1 MMSIADNRNLTII
14 PGIDLDLAQ
23 ESHKRLTALIVDD
36 EPETIRML
44 KYVLMEAGMDV
55 VGASSGLD
63 AIEKCPHAQPDIIL
77 LDLMMPEMDGYET
90 FRFLRNITNAPIL
103 VVSAKSQKE
112 DIVEG
117 LKFGA
122 DDYLT
127 KPFYPAELVARINTV
142 VKRSRYVEPI
152 AIYSFPN
159 LQLSIDIESREVK
172 LRGESFLLPR
182 VEFEVL
188 YVLAK
193 FAPKLVTKEVIAHEV
208 WGEDSD
214 KIQKRIKY
222 FVHILRRKLEADPHS
237 PRMIISR
244 EGLGYRLATDET
256 LPVNTRRFNI
266 RKIGARS
273 KESGN

>member
-1 MMSIADNRNLTII
+1 MTLADNRSMTII

-23 ESHKRLTALIVDD
+23 ESHKRLTALIIDD
-36 EPETIRML
+36 EPETVRMM

-55 VGASSGLD
+55 VGANSGLD
-63 AIEKCPHAQPDIIL
+63 AIEKCPHAQPDVIL
-77 LDLMMPEMDGYET
+77 LDLMMPEMDGFET
-90 FRFLRNITNAPIL
+90 FRFLRNITNAPVLI
-103 VVSAKSQKE
+103 VSAKSQKE
-112 DIVEG
+112 DVVDG

-152 AIYSFPN
+152 AVYSFPN
-159 LQLSIDIESREVK
+159 LELSIDIESREVK
-172 LRGESFLLPR
+172 LRGASFLLPR

-188 YVLAK
+188 YTLAK

-244 EGLGYRLATDET
+244 EGLGYRLASDES
-256 LPVNTRRFNI
+256 LPLNTKRFKV
-266 RKIGARS
+266 RKSAALS
-273 KESGN
+273 KEYKN

>member
-1 MMSIADNRNLTII
+1 MTISDNRNMPII

-23 ESHKRLTALIVDD
+23 EAHKRLTALIIDD
-36 EPETIRML
+36 EPDTVRMMKL
-44 KYVLMEAGMDV
+44 VLMQAGMDV
-55 VGASSGLD
+55 VGANSGLD
-63 AIEKCPHAQPDIIL
+63 AIEKCPHTQPDVIL
-77 LDLMMPEMDGYET
+77 LDLMMPEMDGFET
-90 FRFLRNITNAPIL
+90 FRFLRNITNAPVLI
-103 VVSAKSQKE
+103 VSAKTQKE
-112 DIVEG
+112 DIVDG

-152 AIYSFPN
+152 AVYSFPN

-188 YVLAK
+188 QVLAR

-222 FVHILRRKLEADPHS
+222 FIHILRRKLEADPHS

-244 EGLGYRLATDET
+244 EGLGYRLATDDSI
-256 LPVNTRRFNI
+256 PMNTKRFNVHRTI
-266 RKIGARS
+266 QNARDL
-273 KESGN
+273 KN

>member
-1 MMSIADNRNLTII
+1 MTLPDSNFQAS
-14 PGIDLDLAQ
+14 PKGIDLDLVKDAD
-23 ESHKRLTALIVDD
+23 KRLTALIVDD
-36 EPETIRML
+36 EPETIRMM
-44 KYVLMEAGMDV
+44 KYVLMDAGMDV
-55 VGASSGLD
+55 IGATSGLD
-63 AIEKCPHAQPDIIL
+63 AIDKCPHAQPDVIL

-90 FRFLRNITNAPIL
+90 FRFLRNITNAPVLI
-103 VVSAKSQKE
+103 VSARSQKD

-127 KPFYPAELVARINTV
+127 KPFYPSELVARINSV
-142 VKRSRYVEPI
+142 VKRARFVAPI
-152 AIYSFPN
+152 SVYTFPH
-159 LQLSIDIESREVK
+159 LQLSVDLDSREVK

-188 YVLAK
+188 SVLAK

-222 FVHILRRKLEADPHS
+222 FVHILRKKLELDPRA
-237 PRMIISR
+237 PRIIISR
-244 EGLGYRLATDET
+244 EGLGYRLASDDS
-256 LPVNTRRFNI
+256 LPVNTKRFNK
-266 RKIGARS
+266 RK
-273 KESGN
+273 KLVTEKNQ

>member
-1 MMSIADNRNLTII
+1 MTLADNHDMAIV
-14 PGIDLDLAQ
+14 PGIDLDMAQ

-36 EPETIRML
+36 EPETVRMM
-44 KYVLMEAGMDV
+44 KYVLMGAGMDV
-55 VGASSGLD
+55 VGAHSGLD
-63 AIEKCPHAQPDIIL
+63 AIEKCPHAQPDVIL

-90 FRFLRNITNAPIL
+90 FRFLRNITNAPVLI
-103 VVSAKSQKE
+103 VSAKTQKE
-112 DIVEG
+112 DIVDG

-152 AIYSFPN
+152 EVFSFPN
-159 LQLSIDIESREVK
+159 LELSIDIESREVK

-237 PRMIISR
+237 PRIIISR
-244 EGLGYRLATDET
+244 EGLGYRLATDDS
-256 LPVNTRRFNI
+256 LPVNTKRFNI
-266 RKIGARS
+266 RKSLAGSTDR
-273 KESGN
+273 KN

>member
-1 MMSIADNRNLTII
+1 MM
-14 PGIDLDLAQ
+14 
-23 ESHKRLTALIVDD
+23 
-36 EPETIRML
+36 

-55 VGASSGLD
+55 VGANSGLD
-63 AIEKCPHAQPDIIL
+63 AIEKCPHAQPDVIL
-77 LDLMMPEMDGYET
+77 LDLMMPEMDGFET
-90 FRFLRNITNAPIL
+90 FRFLRNITNAPVLI
-103 VVSAKSQKE
+103 VSAKSQKE
-112 DIVEG
+112 DVVDG

-152 AIYSFPN
+152 AVYSFPN
-159 LQLSIDIESREVK
+159 LELSIDIESREVK
-172 LRGESFLLPR
+172 LRGASFLLPR

-188 YVLAK
+188 YTLAK

-244 EGLGYRLATDET
+244 EGLGYRLASDES
-256 LPVNTRRFNI
+256 LPLNTKRFKV
-266 RKIGARS
+266 RKSVALS
-273 KESGN
+273 KEYKN